1 MATSLAQSHQ
11 CRCLIE
17 SDKLCEST
25 KTKLCLALH
34 NLGVITP
41 DFRMSESRC
50 GHHRYQHS
58 TKSLKTARQKI
69 LPSPGAVC
77 RLAKSAR
84 GHPLA
89 LMKNARSVF
98 RAVLIPGSSSSG
110 KSHPE
115 RRPNPHHLSK
125 NPSSTTQRPLQQL
138 TLSSWNQPGYLYS
151 ADWMTHPA
159 PASSQPSGHQF
170 YFLFSPP

>member
-1 MATSLAQSHQ
+1 
-11 CRCLIE
+11 
-17 SDKLCEST
+17 
-25 KTKLCLALH
+25 
-34 NLGVITP
+34 
-41 DFRMSESRC
+41 MSESRC

-98 RAVLIPGSSSSG
+98 RAVL
-110 KSHPE
+110 
-115 RRPNPHHLSK
+115 
-125 NPSSTTQRPLQQL
+125 
-138 TLSSWNQPGYLYS
+138 PGYLYS